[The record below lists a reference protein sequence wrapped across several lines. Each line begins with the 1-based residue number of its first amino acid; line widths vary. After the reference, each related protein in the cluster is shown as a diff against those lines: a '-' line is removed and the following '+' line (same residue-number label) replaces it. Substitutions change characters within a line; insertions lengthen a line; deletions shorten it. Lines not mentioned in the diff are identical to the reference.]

1 MKKIKTYKNYLGI
14 DVSKKTLDYCL
25 LNQDG
30 EKLSQGK
37 INNEQGAIRKF
48 IIELKEAEETLII
61 FENTGIYSAILS
73 FVLSELGLC
82 YSEVPSLE
90 IKRSQGITRGKTDRL
105 DSFQIARYGARNWDK
120 IQLSTFPADCY
131 QKLQLLF
138 AEREKLVSSIKTFSR
153 TSECEGFYSSE
164 VTKTLMKINKKTL
177 KQLEKQLELVTK
189 EISMLIRSNEE
200 LKQQQEL
207 LKSIPGVGEM
217 VSVYLI
223 LVTKGFTKFKN
234 WRKFACYSGVAP
246 FEHSSGTSVRGKTR
260 VSPFAD
266 KKMKSLLHLSILTA
280 LKYDK
285 ELALYYERK
294 KAEGKHS
301 LVVLNALK
309 CKMLSRIFS
318 VINRKT
324 PYVKTMRYAA

>member
-1 MKKIKTYKNYLGI
+1 MKKSKIYKNYLGI

-25 LNQDG
+25 LNEEG
-30 EKLSQGK
+30 AKLTQGK
-37 INNEQGAIRKF
+37 IQNEQGSIRKF
-48 IIELKEAEETLII
+48 INELKEAEETLII
-61 FENTGIYSAILS
+61 FENTGIYSSLLS
-73 FVLSELGLC
+73 FVLSESGLN

-90 IKRSQGITRGKTDRL
+90 IKRSQGITRGKTDQL
-105 DSFQIARYGARNWDK
+105 DSFQIASYGVRNWDK
-120 IQLSTFPADCY
+120 IQLSTYPAECY

-138 AEREKLVSSIKTFSR
+138 TEREKLISCIKTMSR
-153 TSECEGFYSSE
+153 TGECEAFYSSE
-164 VTKTLMKINKKTL
+164 VTKTLMRINKKTL
-177 KQLEKQLELVTK
+177 KQLEKQLELVTE
-189 EISMLIRSNEE
+189 EISTLIRSNEE

-207 LKSIPGVGEM
+207 LQSIPGVGEI
-217 VSVYLI
+217 VSVYLL
-223 LVTKGFTKFKN
+223 LVTKGFTRFKT

-246 FEHSSGTSVRGKTR
+246 FEHSSGISVRGKTR

-280 LKYDK
+280 IKYDK

-318 VINRKT
+318 VIQRKT
-324 PYVKTMRYAA
+324 PYVKTMQYAA